1 MKRKLK
7 ILASIILLPLL
18 IIEVTVKELYRAW
31 CNLCILSEVKWH
43 LKRTIKSIKE
53 N

>member
-31 CNLCILSEVKWH
+31 CNMCIITDVKWH
-43 LKRTIKSIKE
+43 FKIMINSIKE
-53 N
+53 